1 MGRANE
7 SSRLPHASFKVTAYL
22 LVGFLA
28 VPHGSWPCS
37 KKLGVQKP
45 MLAQDNPAR
54 AKTCKI
60 RIVRGREGERERGRE
75 GGRDLYVCM

>member
-1 MGRANE
+1 
-7 SSRLPHASFKVTAYL
+7 
-22 LVGFLA
+22 
-28 VPHGSWPCS
+28 
-37 KKLGVQKP
+37 

-75 GGRDLYVCM
+75 GERERGRAGERERGREGERERGGERPVCMYVCK